1 MRVLWM
7 FFLFGPTA
15 LGTTD
20 FFKYEYAGD
29 GTRSCSCDERRLAEF
44 FFLIISSLVVATVQP
59 AVQVTLA
66 CCVHERNDDEVLY
79 GLAKSH

>member
-29 GTRSCSCDERRLAEF
+29 GTSSLGLAAVTNDDSQSF
-44 FFLIISSLVVATVQP
+44 FF
-59 AVQVTLA
+59 
-66 CCVHERNDDEVLY
+66 
-79 GLAKSH
+79 